1 MNAPLPPDDDFLDD
15 DSDLRALYG
24 KLPAAE
30 PPAALDARIRAQA
43 HAAAQGDQRVRSRT
57 RRLHPG
63 WAIAASVVLA
73 SGLILMTDLSQQADQ
88 AGQAAAPGIDAELAQ
103 PPQLREMAPA
113 PAPVPPAELRR
124 AGQSA
129 PQPESRTLI
138 STKWPRNRGFL

>member
-43 HAAAQGDQRVRSRT
+43 HAAAQGDQRVRNKT
-57 RRLHPG
+57 RRIHPG
-63 WAIAASVVLA
+63 WAIAASVLLA
-73 SGLILMTDLSQQADQ
+73 SGLILMTDLPQQADQ

-103 PPQLREMAPA
+103 PLGAGAFEEFEVVGVKNDAARVGVL
-113 PAPVPPAELRR
+113 PVDPHRP
-124 AGQSA
+124 
-129 PQPESRTLI
+129 
-138 STKWPRNRGFL
+138 